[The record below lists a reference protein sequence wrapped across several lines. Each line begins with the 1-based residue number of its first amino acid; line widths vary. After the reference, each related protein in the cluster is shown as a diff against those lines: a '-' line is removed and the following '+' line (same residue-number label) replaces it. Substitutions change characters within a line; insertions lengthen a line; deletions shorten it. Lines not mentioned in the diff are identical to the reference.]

1 MIQELFGQTL
11 RLLVVGVSGA
21 GLEIDIKTS
30 RGPWLSLT
38 KLAREGG
45 AESISEPLR
54 SFRTDRFIHARIS
67 SASDESEWFVSPHVE
82 PDTGCAPAGK
92 TTRRAAALV
101 CYANFQDALLW
112 CERNRQPAAARIVFK
127 HTRHL
132 TFCRCTSLIHRNK
145 FKDGQGNIC
154 SAATAALCQH
164 ANGLVRS
171 RPATM
176 EKLVS
181 ESTRAPWALQANH
194 DWPAP
199 LLCRKKAI
207 IAEIGPVL
215 RRARMVMRR
224 GVGRCAILG
233 DNAAGVVL
241 FSLYPEC
248 RPLAA
253 WSHISRDS
261 KGANEVIVRL
271 RDV

>member
-1 MIQELFGQTL
+1 M
-11 RLLVVGVSGA
+11 RRMN
-21 GLEIDIKTS
+21 KN
-30 RGPWLSLT
+30 
-38 KLAREGG
+38 
-45 AESISEPLR
+45 
-54 SFRTDRFIHARIS
+54 
-67 SASDESEWFVSPHVE
+67 WFVSPHVE

-92 TTRRAAALV
+92 TTRRHAALV
-101 CYANFQDALLW
+101 CYANFQDAILW

-199 LLCRKKAI
+199 RLLCRKKASSLNR
-207 IAEIGPVL
+207 ASSAPSTNGDASWSRAL
-215 RRARMVMRR
+215 RHPGVTTPPASYCFPSIRR
-224 GVGRCAILG
+224 
-233 DNAAGVVL
+233 
-241 FSLYPEC
+241 C

-253 WSHISRDS
+253 WLQIRETQRSER
-261 KGANEVIVRL
+261 GYRQVA
-271 RDV
+271 